1 MAWSGRYK
9 GLVLGYAKVIA
20 LSDIVLKV
28 QAGGLAKAQ
37 TTGVRNVH
45 AVADGLLVGI
55 SNALPEVAQGR
66 LITYSPFDHERSGQF
81 VKGGCF
87 YDRAAPGVAVHHL
100 PLAWACG
107 SNLIAPAQ

>member
-37 TTGVRNVH
+37 TTGVRHVH

-87 YDRAAPGVAVHHL
+87 TTVPRRAWLFTISRSHG
-100 PLAWACG
+100 LAA
-107 SNLIAPAQ
+107 LI